1 MHIQIIDYPF
11 EPYQLVQTYQQ
22 TLACGG
28 QFGATCVFVGTM
40 RDFNQGDAVQAMSLE
55 HYPEMTEKYLAKII
69 AQAQLQWA
77 VQDCLLV
84 HRVGEINPQDAI
96 VLVAI
101 WSAHRGD
108 AFDACRFMMEELKK
122 SAPFWKKERLI
133 NNESRWV
140 EHNSDGYA
148 KGV

>member
-1 MHIQIIDYPF
+1 MQIQIIDYAF
-11 EPYQLVQTYQQ
+11 EPYQLVQAYQDK
-22 TLACGG
+22 LACRG

-40 RDFNQGDAVQAMSLE
+40 RDFNQGDKVQAMSLE
-55 HYPEMTEKYLAKII
+55 HYPEMTEKYLVKITEQAKR
-69 AQAQLQWA
+69 QWA
-77 VQDCLLV
+77 VQEALIV
-84 HRVGEINPQDAI
+84 HRVGEISPQDAI

-108 AFDACRFMMEELKK
+108 AFDACRFIMEELKK
-122 SAPFWKKERLI
+122 SAPFWKKEHLA

-148 KGV
+148 KEL